1 MFCCES
7 CNFYKPQRDELPN
20 LTDMKK
26 IYTLLSIAFIG
37 MLSVHSQIHLFLEEQ
52 VVDLGD
58 SRSSAWVFPVAHD
71 LELAMGDLQD
81 YCKDRSAVKLKKEG
95 ENILMGERVSI
106 PTIATKRGDLV
117 GKGFITETYYGV
129 ALIFQMGYDISLNS
143 VDFAPEMKNFRNYA
157 KEFMSYH
164 YEKSFTRRVVAVEKQ
179 ISDLEKEKGKGE
191 NKIGSANKKIQ
202 NLNKKIAKE
211 TDETKL
217 SLYKA
222 EIEANEMEITTISSS
237 NSKLKEQIDQLK
249 GDNEKLKEELH
260 KFQSN
265 IAAF

>member
-1 MFCCES
+1 
-7 CNFYKPQRDELPN
+7 
-20 LTDMKK
+20 MKK
-26 IYTLLSIAFIG
+26 IYLLFSLAFIG

-52 VVDLGD
+52 IVDLGD

-71 LELAMGDLQD
+71 LDLAMGDLQD

-95 ENILMGERVSI
+95 DHILMGEKVSI

-129 ALIFQMGYDISLNS
+129 ALVFQLGYDISLNS
-143 VDFAPEMKNFRNYA
+143 VDFAPEMTNFRNYA

-179 ISDLEKEKGKGE
+179 ISDLEKEVGQGD
-191 NKIGSANKKIQ
+191 NKIGSANKRIQ

-211 TDETKL
+211 TDESKI
-217 SLYKA
+217 SLHKA
-222 EIEANEMEITTISSS
+222 EIEANEMEITKVSSS
-237 NSKLKEQIDQLK
+237 NAKLQEQIDQLQ

-260 KFQSN
+260 KFQAN

>member
-1 MFCCES
+1 LFCCES
-7 CNFYKPQRDELPN
+7 CNFSLIQNRELTK
-20 LTDMKK
+20 LIDMKK
-26 IYTLLSIAFIG
+26 IYLIFSIAFIG

-71 LELAMGDLQD
+71 LDLAMGDLQD
-81 YCKDRSAVKLKKEG
+81 YCKERSDVKLKKEG
-95 ENILMGERVSI
+95 ENILMGEKVSI

-129 ALIFQMGYDISLNS
+129 ALIFQLGYDISLNS

-179 ISDLEKEKGKGE
+179 ISELEKEKGQGD
-191 NKIGSANKKIQ
+191 NKIGSANKRIQ

-211 TDETKL
+211 TDESKI

-222 EIEANEMEITTISSS
+222 EIEANEMEITTISSD
-237 NSKLKEQIDQLK
+237 NSKLQEQIDQLK
-249 GDNEKLKEELH
+249 GDLEKLKEELH
-260 KFQSN
+260 KFQAN
-265 IAAF
+265 IASF

>member
-1 MFCCES
+1 M
-7 CNFYKPQRDELPN
+7 LI
-20 LTDMKK
+20 DMKK
-26 IYTLLSIAFIG
+26 IYTLFAIAFIAA
-37 MLSVHSQIHLFLEEQ
+37 LSVHSQIHLFLEEQ
-52 VVDLGD
+52 VLDMGD

-81 YCKDRSAVKLKKEG
+81 YCKDRSDVKLKKEG
-95 ENILMGERVSI
+95 ENILMGEKVSI

-129 ALIFQMGYDISLNS
+129 ALVFQLGYDISLNS

-179 ISDLEKEKGKGE
+179 ISDLEKEKGQDE
-191 NKIGSANKKIQ
+191 NKIGSANKRIQ

-211 TDETKL
+211 TDESKL
-217 SLYKA
+217 SQYNA
-222 EIEANEMEITTISSS
+222 EIEANEMEIATLSGNTT
-237 NSKLKEQIDQLK
+237 KLQEQIDQLK
-249 GDNEKLKEELH
+249 GDVQKLKEELH
-260 KFQSN
+260 KFQAN

>member
-1 MFCCES
+1 M
-7 CNFYKPQRDELPN
+7 LI
-20 LTDMKK
+20 DMKK

-52 VVDLGD
+52 VLDMGD

-81 YCKDRSAVKLKKEG
+81 YCKDRSDVKLKKEG
-95 ENILMGERVSI
+95 ENILMGEKVSI

-129 ALIFQMGYDISLNS
+129 ALVFQLGYDISLNS

-179 ISDLEKEKGKGE
+179 ISDLEKEKGQDE
-191 NKIGSANKKIQ
+191 NKIGSANKRIQ

-211 TDETKL
+211 TDESKL
-217 SLYKA
+217 SQYNA
-222 EIEANEMEITTISSS
+222 EIEANEMEIATLSGNTT
-237 NSKLKEQIDQLK
+237 KLQEQIDQLK
-249 GDNEKLKEELH
+249 GDVQKLKEELH
-260 KFQSN
+260 KFQAN

>member
-1 MFCCES
+1 
-7 CNFYKPQRDELPN
+7 
-20 LTDMKK
+20 MKK
-26 IYTLLSIAFIG
+26 FYSLLLIAFMGI
-37 MLSVHSQIHLFLEEQ
+37 LSVHSQIHLFLEEQ

-71 LELAMGDLQD
+71 LDQAMGDLQD
-81 YCKDRSAVKLKKEG
+81 YCKERSDVKLKKEG
-95 ENILMGERVSI
+95 ENIVMGEKVSI

-191 NKIGSANKKIQ
+191 NKIGSANKRIQ

-211 TDETKL
+211 TDESKL